1 MDDEYI
7 LRPSKFFLEQVEEL
21 NDKAAR
27 IVEDKLRL
35 LKINPFRNKKLEGY
49 PLFLFRIR
57 FEDNQKEK
65 RVVYLV
71 DKPEVKILCIIDRDS
86 GYKKLR
92 KFLKQHGY
100 L

>member
-1 MDDEYI
+1 MEYV
-7 LRPSKFFLEQVEEL
+7 LKSSKFFLGQCDEL
-21 NDKAAR
+21 SDKAAR
-27 IVEDKLRL
+27 IIEDKVKL
-35 LKINPFRNKKLEGY
+35 LKTNPFRNKKIEGY

-71 DKPEVKILCIIDRDS
+71 DKPEVKILCIIDRGS

>member
-1 MDDEYI
+1 LKYI
-7 LRPSKFFLEQVEEL
+7 LKPSKFFLEQCDEL
-21 NDKAAR
+21 SDKAAR
-27 IVEDKLRL
+27 IVGNKLPL
-35 LKINPFRNKKLEGY
+35 LKVNPFRFKKIEGY

-65 RVVYLV
+65 RVVYLI
-71 DKPEVKILCIIDRDS
+71 DKPSVKILCIIDRDS

-92 KFLKQHGY
+92 TFLKQWGY

>member
-7 LRPSKFFLEQVEEL
+7 LKPSKFFLEQAEEL
-21 NDKAAR
+21 SDKAAR
-27 IVEDKLRL
+27 IIEDKLRL
-35 LKINPFRNKKLEGY
+35 LKQNPFRNKRLHGLD
-49 PLFLFRIR
+49 LFLFRIR

-92 KFLKQHGY
+92 KFLKQLGY

>member
-1 MDDEYI
+1 LEYV
-7 LRPSKFFLEQVEEL
+7 LKPSQFFLEQIDEL
-21 NDKAAR
+21 SAKASR
-27 IVEDKLRL
+27 IVESKVKL
-35 LKINPFRNKKLEGY
+35 LKVNPFRNKKIEGY

-71 DKPEVKILCIIDRDS
+71 DKPLVKILCIIDRDS

-92 KFLKQHGY
+92 KFLKQHSY

>member
-1 MDDEYI
+1 MEYI
-7 LRPSKFFLEQVEEL
+7 LKPSAFFLEQCGEL
-21 NDKAAR
+21 SDKAAR

-35 LKINPFRNKKLEGY
+35 LKVNPFRNKKLEGY

-92 KFLKQHGY
+92 KFLKSHGY